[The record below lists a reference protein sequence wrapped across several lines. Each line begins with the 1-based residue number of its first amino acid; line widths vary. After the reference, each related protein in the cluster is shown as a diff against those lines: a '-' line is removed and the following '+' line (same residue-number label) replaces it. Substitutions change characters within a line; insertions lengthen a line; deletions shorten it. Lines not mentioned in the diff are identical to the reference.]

1 MLSLQHTLATMNN
14 VRMHIMTTINTFIF
28 ESNCTFSSQVEGSW
42 YLHFENQA
50 VDGKLV
56 GMRQPTRQSWINN
69 VDDLT
74 LWLNLLQS
82 FFSYRKRMNT
92 TYLSHKRLLIKSNYF
107 MEVIV
112 AFYLASMH
120 VNMQGT
126 QKNSYKPHRATFT
139 STPFEWFDED
149 FVYVSLKGR
158 STRYRFEST

>member
-1 MLSLQHTLATMNN
+1 
-14 VRMHIMTTINTFIF
+14 
-28 ESNCTFSSQVEGSW
+28 
-42 YLHFENQA
+42 
-50 VDGKLV
+50 
-56 GMRQPTRQSWINN
+56 MRQPTRQSWINN

-158 STRYRFEST
+158 STRYRFESTQLEDFYVFGAKRIREVDEKSFLDRQVLCPNFRNEAKVHSGSGKSFL